1 MLQPSEPISR
11 SIADN
16 FDTLAALF
24 ADVAAATGKIV
35 QGQREVVEQTLAAV
49 LAGGHALLVGVPGVA
64 KTKLVKTL
72 GTVLGLD
79 MRRVQFTPD
88 LMPADILG
96 AEVLQTDSHGERHF
110 RFVSGPVFC
119 NLLMA
124 DEINRA
130 SPRTQSALLEAMQEQ
145 QVTVAG
151 AARATPLPFHVIATQ
166 NPIEQEGTY
175 PLPEAQLDR
184 FLLQVDMGYPD
195 FATERDVVL
204 ATTGVHSPEPVPLA
218 SSDALLAAQEMI
230 RQMPVPTQ
238 VLESALVLVRAS
250 RPGPGQPD
258 LRWGAG
264 PRATQALVQCAKAR
278 AFLRAMPTPI
288 LDDIRVMAQPVL
300 KHRLHLSYSA
310 QGSGKSVQSI
320 IQELVERHV

>member
-1 MLQPSEPISR
+1 MLQTTEPLSL
-11 SIADN
+11 STTN
-16 FDTLAALF
+16 SFDSASGIF
-24 ADVAAATGKIV
+24 ARVAQETGRIV
-35 QGQREVVEQTLAAV
+35 QGQDSVIEQTLAAV

-72 GTVLGLD
+72 GIVLGLD

-96 AEVLQTDSHGERHF
+96 AEVLQTSSDGERYF
-110 RFVSGPVFC
+110 SFNSGPIFC

-130 SPRTQSALLEAMQEQ
+130 SPRTQSALLEAMQEH

-151 AARATPLPFHVIATQ
+151 AARATPDPFHVIATQ

-184 FLLQVDMGYPD
+184 FLMQVDMGYPD
-195 FATERDVVL
+195 LATERDVVL
-204 ATTGVHSPEPVPLA
+204 ATTGVAPPEPNPVSKVA
-218 SSDALLAAQEMI
+218 DLLTAQAII

-238 VLESALVLVRAS
+238 VLDSVLRLVRAT
-250 RPGPGQPD
+250 RAGPDQRD
-258 LRWGAG
+258 IRWGAG
-264 PRATQALVQCAKAR
+264 PRAAQALVQCAKAR
-278 AFLRAMPTPI
+278 ALLRGMPAPI
-288 LDDIRVMAQPVL
+288 MDDVHALAVPVL
-300 KHRLHLSYSA
+300 KHRLHLSYEA
-310 QGSGKSVQSI
+310 QGAGKTVDRLI
-320 IQELVERHV
+320 HELLNQHL

>member
-1 MLQPSEPISR
+1 MLQPSELSESR
-11 SIADN
+11 VAEH
-16 FDTLAALF
+16 FDSLSEVF
-24 ADVAAATGKIV
+24 ARVASETGRVV
-35 QGQREVVEQTLAAV
+35 QGQDGVIEQTLSAV

-96 AEVLQTDSHGERHF
+96 AEVLQTGADGERL
-110 RFVSGPVFC
+110 FVFNSGPIFC

-130 SPRTQSALLEAMQEQ
+130 SPRTQSALLEAMQEH

-151 AARATPLPFHVIATQ
+151 AARPTPEPFHVIATQ

-184 FLLQVDMGYPD
+184 FLVQVDMGYPD
-195 FATERDVVL
+195 MATEREVVL
-204 ATTGVHSPEPVPLA
+204 ATTGSAPPEAKTVSTLHQ
-218 SSDALLAAQEMI
+218 LMAAQGLI
-230 RQMPVPTQ
+230 RDMPVPGQ
-238 VLESALVLVRAS
+238 VIDTVLALVRATRS
-250 RPGPGQPD
+250 RPEQRD
-258 LRWGAG
+258 IRFGAG
-264 PRATQALVQCAKAR
+264 PRAAQALVQCAKAR
-278 AFLRAMPTPI
+278 AFLRGLPAPI
-288 LDDIRVMAQPVL
+288 LDDVRSLAGPVL
-300 KHRLHLSYSA
+300 KHRLHLSYEA
-310 QGSGKSVQSI
+310 QGAGKTVDRLI
-320 IQELVERHV
+320 DELLDQHL